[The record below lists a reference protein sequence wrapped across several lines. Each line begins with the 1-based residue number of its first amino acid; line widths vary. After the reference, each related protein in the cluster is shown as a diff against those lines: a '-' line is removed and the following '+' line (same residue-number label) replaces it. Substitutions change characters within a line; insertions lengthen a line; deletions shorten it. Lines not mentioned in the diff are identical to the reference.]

1 MKLETLSRRPRLR
14 ATFFFARRSC
24 FTTTISARRRTL
36 VTEPRRHLAALTTEP
51 RSARLSSVAHS
62 HNFSIAEPATTL
74 FVPPSFS
81 HFHLLPLRFPCY
93 EVRDVRK
100 ITIHQMVV
108 DNFNLGAKIFEFISW
123 MERRVM
129 GRKGLTHALRILYAD
144 SLYANGYLVHTH
156 TLRSLWTSLPPCI
169 SPPISSNFLSS
180 HAYEY
185 LSSCGTRS
193 TCNAKNI
200 DYIFLA
206 LRFPLLKN
214 IVAFFN

>member
-129 GRKGLTHALRILYAD
+129 GRKVRRINTCPPDIICGLVVCKWMSSAHAHVTIPLDVSAAMHLAANIIEFPFIPRI
-144 SLYANGYLVHTH
+144 
-156 TLRSLWTSLPPCI
+156 
-169 SPPISSNFLSS
+169 
-180 HAYEY
+180 
-185 LSSCGTRS
+185 
-193 TCNAKNI
+193 
-200 DYIFLA
+200 
-206 LRFPLLKN
+206 
-214 IVAFFN
+214 